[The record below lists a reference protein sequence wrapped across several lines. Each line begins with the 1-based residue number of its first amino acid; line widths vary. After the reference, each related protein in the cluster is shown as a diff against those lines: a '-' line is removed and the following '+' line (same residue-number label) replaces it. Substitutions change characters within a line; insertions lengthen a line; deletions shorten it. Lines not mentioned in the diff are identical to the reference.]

1 MTTPRFRRPCLV
13 LSAAL
18 LVTASIACAQPDRS
32 VPPRLGPPP
41 SLRLPAIQHMTLS
54 NGIRVLIL
62 EKHAVPVVQVN
73 LVVRAGSSMDPAGKG
88 GLSSL
93 TAAMLTDGAGARTA
107 LQLADAIDFLGARIG
122 ASAGQHTT
130 GVQMNVPVARLD
142 SALALLADVARRPA
156 FPPAELERKRKE
168 RLTTLAQWHDEPTRI
183 ANVAFSRALYG
194 ETHPYGNPAIGSEA
208 SLRSITTD
216 DLRKFHAG
224 YFVPANVTVIVVG
237 DVTPAAMMPRLE
249 GAFGAWKGKPAAPPT
264 LHPIRQIAGT
274 SLTLVDKPGAAQ
286 SVIMIGRVG
295 APRTTEDYY
304 AIAVMNTILGGS
316 FSSRLNQNLRENH
329 GYTYGASSSFDF
341 RPLAGP
347 FIARASVQTAVTDKA
362 LGEFMNE
369 LRGILEE
376 APGEEVARARN
387 YLALGYPGDFQSV
400 GQIAAQLEEQVIYN
414 LPDDYFN
421 KYIGR
426 VLAVT
431 KEQVR
436 RAAQKYIV
444 PDTLA
449 FIVVG
454 DRKEIEAGVNALAL
468 APVTVRSID
477 DVLGPPPDPG
487 R

>member
-1 MTTPRFRRPCLV
+1 MTTSRFRRSRLV
-13 LSAAL
+13 LPAAFLMIVSA
-18 LVTASIACAQPDRS
+18 ACAQPDRS
-32 VPPRLGPPP
+32 APPLLGPPP
-41 SLRLPAIQHMTLS
+41 SLRLPPIQHLRLS
-54 NGIRVLIL
+54 NGLRVLLL

-73 LVVRAGSSMDPAGKG
+73 LVVRAGTSMDPAGKG
-88 GLSSL
+88 GLASL
-93 TAAMLTDGAGARTA
+93 TAAMLTDGAGTRNA

-130 GVQMNVPVARLD
+130 GVQLNVPVARLD
-142 SALALLADVARRPA
+142 SALVLLSDVARRPA
-156 FPPAELERKRKE
+156 FPPAELERRRKD
-168 RLTTLAQWHDEPTRI
+168 RLTTLVQWHDEPTRV
-183 ANVAFSRALYG
+183 ASVAFWRALYG
-194 ETHPYGNPAIGSEA
+194 SVHPYGNPAIGSEA
-208 SLRSITTD
+208 SLRSITTE

-224 YFVPANVTVIVVG
+224 YFVPGNATVIVVG
-237 DVTPAAMMPRLE
+237 DVTPAAVMPRLE
-249 GAFGAWKGKPAAPPT
+249 RAFGAWKGKPASAPALP
-264 LHPIRQIAGT
+264 PIRQIAEK

-295 APRTTEDYY
+295 APRLTDDYY
-304 AIAVMNTILGGS
+304 AITVMNTLLGGS
-316 FSSRLNQNLRENH
+316 FSSRLNQNLREKH
-329 GYTYGASSSFDF
+329 GYTYGAGSGFTF
-341 RPLAGP
+341 GLLAGP

-362 LGEFMNE
+362 LVEFMNE

-376 APGEEVARARN
+376 APEEEVARARN

-400 GQIAAQLEEQVIYN
+400 GQIAAQLEELVIYD

-421 KYIGR
+421 NYIGR

-436 RAAQKYIV
+436 RAAQKYII

-454 DRKEIEAGVNALAL
+454 DRKEIEEGVRGLGL
-468 APVTVRSID
+468 APVTVRSIE
-477 DVLGPPPDPG
+477 DVLGPAPDPG

>member
-1 MTTPRFRRPCLV
+1 MTTPRFRRVRLV
-13 LSAAL
+13 LSSAL
-18 LVTASIACAQPDRS
+18 LLLSSIMVAQPDRS
-32 VPPRLGPPP
+32 APPKLGPPP

-73 LVVRAGSSMDPAGKG
+73 LVVKAGTSMDPAGKS
-88 GLSSL
+88 GLASL
-93 TAAMLTDGAGARTA
+93 TAAMLTDGAGARNA

-130 GVQMNVPVARLD
+130 GVQMNVPVVRLD
-142 SALALLADVARRPA
+142 SALALLADVARRPG

-168 RLTTLAQWHDEPTRI
+168 RLTTLVQWHDEPTRV
-183 ANVAFSRALYG
+183 AGVAFARALYG
-194 ETHPYGNPAIGSEA
+194 TAHPYGTPTIGSEA

-224 YFVPANVTVIVVG
+224 YFVPANITVIVVG
-237 DVTPAAMMPRLE
+237 DVAPAAIMSRLE
-249 GAFGAWKGKPAAPPT
+249 TAFGAWKGKPAAAPALPA
-264 LHPIRQIAGT
+264 IRQIAGT
-274 SLTLVDKPGAAQ
+274 SLTLVDKPDAAQ

-295 APRTTEDYY
+295 VPRTTDDYY
-304 AIAVMNTILGGS
+304 AITVMNTILGGS
-316 FSSRLNQNLRENH
+316 FSSRLNQNLREKH
-329 GYTYGASSSFDF
+329 GYTYGAASSFDF

-347 FIARASVQTAVTDKA
+347 FVARASVQTAVTDKA

-369 LRGILEE
+369 LRGILQEVPE
-376 APGEEVARARN
+376 EEVARARN

-400 GQIAAQLEEQVIYN
+400 GQIAAQLEELVIYN

-436 RAAQKYIV
+436 QAAEKYIV

-449 FIVVG
+449 FVVVG
-454 DRKEIEAGVNALAL
+454 DRKEIEEGINGLAL
-468 APVTVRSID
+468 APVTVRSIED
-477 DVLGPPPDPG
+477 ILGPAPDPG